1 MSLPCIAILSRWLN
15 CWAFLKTIETIV
27 ICWRNIHMINARQWR
42 SALATLDHLIN
53 VMLSPSKDRFDTT
66 IDTVAHPAPN
76 LQCLCLF
83 GYPTA
88 KPDTLNTARYDDV
101 DAGLVQTAITQMS

>member
-1 MSLPCIAILSRWLN
+1 
-15 CWAFLKTIETIV
+15 
-27 ICWRNIHMINARQWR
+27 
-42 SALATLDHLIN
+42 
-53 VMLSPSKDRFDTT
+53 
-66 IDTVAHPAPN
+66 
-76 LQCLCLF
+76 LF